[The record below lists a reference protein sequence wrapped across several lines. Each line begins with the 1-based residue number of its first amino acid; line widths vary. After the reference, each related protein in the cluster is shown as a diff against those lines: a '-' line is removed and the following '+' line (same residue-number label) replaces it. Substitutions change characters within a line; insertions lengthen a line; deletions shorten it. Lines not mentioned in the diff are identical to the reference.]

1 MVSYIQLQYH
11 MRRVALNLVG
21 RQPNTLQAIY
31 DITEYLYAD
40 NIPYHI
46 TNNKSAFFHAA
57 SAVTPDKVIINA
69 CNLATYES
77 LCHLNEKSAAAS
89 THTLNVCN
97 LLIFPKGYCD
107 GDSSYGLHK
116 CNNIYLGMYYLDDKY
131 YVKYHFI
138 HSILH
143 TQLFYHTK

>member
-1 MVSYIQLQYH
+1 

-57 SAVTPDKVIINA
+57 FSETPDKVIINT

-89 THTLNVCN
+89 THTLHVCN
-97 LLIFPKGYCD
+97 LLIFPKGY
-107 GDSSYGLHK
+107 SSYGLGLHK
-116 CNNIYLGMYYLDDKY
+116 CNNMYLGMYYLDEKY
-131 YVKYHFI
+131 SVKYNFI
-138 HSILH
+138 HSILR
-143 TQLFYHTK
+143 TQL